1 MVVKQIAEKFGVSL
15 STAKRRIEQA
25 AFDVPFT
32 VKGIKDAKNR
42 VVEQKDYKLADVK
55 GLFAKAKAPKESRA
69 GLPKTA
75 NEGY

>member
-1 MVVKQIAEKFGVSL
+1 
-15 STAKRRIEQA
+15 
-25 AFDVPFT
+25 